1 MVLNLHL
8 QSGTI
13 QQVPEEAMKTK
24 ILCYEGILADIDVE
38 NTFLQRS
45 ECEIVTCKS
54 GPEMIELAE
63 EFRPSL
69 ILLDEAMP
77 GVGGLEVARS
87 ILRNPDVG
95 TTRLL
100 LVLEDETGPG
110 KQLEESE
117 RLGLV
122 TRPIDTILFLKKVS
136 KLLEIPT
143 RVHVRTKVVFEAKGR
158 TAENELFYG
167 KMMDISTGGFLFQLD
182 RPLKLGDIIYCFF
195 SLARNEQLIF
205 SSGRIV
211 RFAGMPE
218 SSHFLYGV
226 EFVNLRADDRRR
238 IAEFIFRHSYPGLV
252 ESRIEKMA
260 GYNVTF
266 V

>member
-1 MVLNLHL
+1 
-8 QSGTI
+8 
-13 QQVPEEAMKTK
+13 MKTK
-24 ILCYEGILADIDVE
+24 ILCYEGMLTDIDVD

-45 ECEIVTCKS
+45 ECDILTCKS
-54 GPEMIELAE
+54 GTEIVELAE
-63 EFRPSL
+63 EFRPELVL
-69 ILLDEAMP
+69 IDEAMP
-77 GVGGLEVARS
+77 GLDGLEVVRS
-87 ILRNPDVG
+87 ILCNPDLNM
-95 TTRLL
+95 TRVLL
-100 LVLEDETGPG
+100 IFEDESGPESR
-110 KQLEESE
+110 KLEESD
-117 RLGLV
+117 RLAFAA
-122 TRPIDTILFLKKVS
+122 RPIDALLFLKKLS
-136 KLLEIPT
+136 KLMDIPT

-167 KMMDISTGGFLFQLD
+167 RMLDISTGGFLFQLD

-205 SSGRIV
+205 ASGRIV

-218 SSHFLYGV
+218 SSHYLYGV

-252 ESRIEKMA
+252 EKKVENLT